1 MMLPTTSQLPIAS
14 PLANTLPHYK
24 DMQEQPQTVG
34 MAESTNWH
42 HLHIRGMGAE
52 AVLSD
57 SYSMSQIAIGAVA
70 TVSDGILVRL
80 RRDEFLLLTSDLNP
94 AMKQLASKPGEALF
108 TLTDIT
114 HGRAV
119 ICVGG
124 VCAPEVLPK
133 VCGLDFTDSEFPNR
147 YAAQTSLAKV
157 RALIVRLDT
166 AQAPAYYLIVD
177 RSLAAYVWEV
187 VYDATQEFS
196 GVVMSQ
202 ELLRK

>member
-1 MMLPTTSQLPIAS
+1 MTLLTTSQLPIVS

-24 DMQEQPQTVG
+24 DMQERPQTVG
-34 MAESTNWH
+34 MAAITNWH

-52 AVLSD
+52 AVLSHT
-57 SYSMSQIAIGAVA
+57 YSLSQMTIGAV
-70 TVSDGILVRL
+70 TSVSDGILIRL
-80 RRDEFLLLTSDLNP
+80 RRDEFVLLASDLNP
-94 AMKQLASKPGEALF
+94 AMKQLESKPSEALF

-119 ICVGG
+119 ICLGG
-124 VCAPEVLPK
+124 APAAEVLPK
-133 VCGLDFTDSEFPNR
+133 VCGLNFTDSHFPNR

-166 AQAPAYYLIVD
+166 VQAPAYYLIVD

-187 VYDATQEFS
+187 VYDAT
-196 GVVMSQ
+196 
-202 ELLRK
+202 

>member
-1 MMLPTTSQLPIAS
+1 MTLPTISKLPIAS

-34 MAESTNWH
+34 MAEITNWQ

-57 SYSMSQIAIGAVA
+57 TYSLSQMTIGAV
-70 TVSDGILVRL
+70 TSVSDGILIRL
-80 RRDEFLLLTSDLNP
+80 RRDEFVLLASDLNS
-94 AMKQLASKPGEALF
+94 AMKRLESKAGEELF

-119 ICVGG
+119 ICLGG
-124 VCAPEVLPK
+124 ARAPDVLPK
-133 VCGLDFTDSEFPNR
+133 VCGLNFTDGQFPNS

-157 RALIVRLDT
+157 RALIVRLDN
-166 AQAPAYYLIVD
+166 AQALAYYLIVD

-187 VYDATQEFS
+187 VHDATREFGS
-196 GVVMSQ
+196 VVLS
-202 ELLRK
+202 